1 MGYPAV
7 VFESL
12 LFPDGATVHS
22 DTADSLD
29 DAQLMALLAGGDRSA
44 LGELVKRHQRRVLEI
59 AYRTTGDR
67 ALAEDVA
74 QEAFLRVWRSAE
86 RYQPTAQ
93 FGTWLYRI
101 VVNLCLDAFKKR
113 KPFASNPPDAS
124 EAESAHPSV
133 LLERGDR
140 ATAVRTAVAAL
151 PERQRVAVVL
161 HRFSGLPQR
170 AIAEATGW
178 TESAVESLLVR
189 AYATLRRSLKNLE
202 KP

>member
-1 MGYPAV
+1 MV
-7 VFESL
+7 RDE
-12 LFPDGATVHS
+12 TV
-22 DTADSLD
+22 DSRD
-29 DAQLMALLAGGDRSA
+29 DAQLMALLAEGDRTA
-44 LGELVKRHQRRVLEI
+44 LGELVKRHQHRVLEI
-59 AYRTTGDR
+59 AYRTTGDQ
-67 ALAEDVA
+67 ALAEDIG

-93 FGTWLYRI
+93 FSTWLYRI

-113 KPFASNPPDAS
+113 KPFAGNPPNAA
-124 EAESAHPSV
+124 EAESAQPSM

-140 ATAVRTAVAAL
+140 ATAIRAAVTNL
-151 PERQRVAVVL
+151 PERQRLAVVL

-170 AIAEATGW
+170 AIADATGW

-189 AYATLRRSLKNLE
+189 AYATLRKSLKNVE